1 MRVPRDL
8 SSDDLIKSLASLDY
22 EVIRQ
27 TGSHIRLRT
36 DRNGQHNIT
45 IPAHNPIK
53 LGTLTAILR
62 DVASHFQITR
72 NQLLERLFSDKR

>member
-45 IPAHNPIK
+45 IPAYNPIK

>member
-1 MRVPRDL
+1 MRIPRDL
-8 SSDDLIKSLASLDY
+8 SSDDLIKGLSRLNY

-36 DRNGQHNIT
+36 LQDGEHNIT

-53 LGTLTAILR
+53 LGTLAAILR
-62 DVASHFQITR
+62 DICAHFGMTR
-72 NQLLERLFSDKR
+72 DELLEALFPRR